1 MPGAVARGNFSQQ
14 GYRVTVNAMLND
26 PLFVR
31 ARLLDISR
39 NQFMM
44 ESLLRNAG
52 ANNSGVVVYNESESL
67 YADEDPSIVAEGAEI
82 PLVTVSQGIQ
92 KAAFGVKTALGIYIT
107 RETRD
112 RNRVDTVIGDIN
124 KVKNTFVR
132 MWERRMFQALTSAAV
147 PALPIA
153 SPPTSGGAALGWNNP
168 AANIRMDVLRAIRA
182 VREANQSGA
191 TPGPNVD
198 DYLGFEP
205 DTLVMSTRT
214 EALFFGNQ
222 SVVDVY
228 KNNGSSTLGDRQ
240 PLYTGTLEKT
250 FMGLSVMTSRFMA
263 DDIVWVMERKTV
275 GGWSDER
282 PLGVTPLYEDKPRE
296 TWRADAVRNSVIFV
310 DQPKAAVKLTGILTA
325 VPA

>member
-132 MWERRMFQALTSAAV
+132 MWERRMFQALLSAGV
-147 PALPIA
+147 PTMAAPA
-153 SPPTSGGAALGWNNP
+153 SWNL
-168 AANIRMDVLRAIRA
+168 AGTNIRADVLTAMRA

-214 EALFFGNQ
+214 EAKFFNNT
-222 SVVDVY
+222 SVLDVY
-228 KNNGSSTLGDRQ
+228 KNNGSSTLGERQ
-240 PLYTGTLEKT
+240 PLYTGTLEKE

-263 DDIVWVMERKTV
+263 DDIVWIMERKTV

-296 TWRADAVRNSVIFV
+296 TWRADAVRNSVIFI
-310 DQPKAAVKLTGILTA
+310 DQPKAAIKITGI
-325 VPA
+325 